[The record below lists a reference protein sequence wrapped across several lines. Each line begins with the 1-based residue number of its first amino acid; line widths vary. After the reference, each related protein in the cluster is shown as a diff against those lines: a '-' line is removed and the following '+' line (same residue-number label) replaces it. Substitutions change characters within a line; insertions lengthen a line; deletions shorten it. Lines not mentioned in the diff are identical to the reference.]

1 MIKIKKVET
10 KKELEICLMIRRAV
24 FIEELHIRDQE
35 IDSLENSSIHFVA
48 YYNNTPTGTGK
59 LKIKERYIIM
69 ERIAIIKAF
78 RRKGIGKKLLETMKY
93 VATKEYP
100 LVRTIASVLVQSIPF
115 YEKLGWKVIG
125 KTFLDQNARSL
136 TMEYQSKKQG
146 YGF

>member
-1 MIKIKKVET
+1 
-10 KKELEICLMIRRAV
+10 MIRRAV

-115 YEKLGWKVIG
+115 YEKLGWKVIR